1 MAIKYYN
8 VPPYYDDFDQTKNY
22 LRVLFRPGYA
32 VQARELTQLQTAIQ
46 AQIDRF
52 GSHVFKE
59 GSQVLG
65 GEVTIDTKY
74 AYIKVESSVTVSSVT
89 YNADVQ
95 APLAVGRILT
105 GAVTGITAE
114 VLEVTAST
122 DSHPTTLFV
131 KYLTADTVLNK
142 YLEFGASEQLSFS
155 PSGGG
160 TRYFK
165 VGAASTIPIGYGTRL
180 SLTEG
185 VFFTKG
191 CFAYTPATSIIMSKY
206 NNGPSGRLVY
216 TVSESIVT
224 SAEDATL
231 VDNAQGTPNAAAPGA
246 HRYAISLDLSIQPYT
261 LVDRTDTNIIQ
272 VAVIKNGKIIAQAH
286 SEYAQL
292 NDTLAQRTYE
302 ESGNYTV
309 RPFQINIREYYNDG
323 ENNGLYTAQQIND
336 AKADIA
342 NNTQAA
348 TYGAARLA
356 VGLEPSVA
364 YVNGYRIELV
374 DTQYVEVEKARD
386 EGYINAAST
395 VAALGGYVN
404 VVLTGNCGLPDIT
417 NFSRLR
423 LQAAPTSGTLGATL
437 TAGTNTVT
445 LTSGN
450 TSSLALGQGLIKTNS
465 GSGAFS
471 EFAYITNI
479 IDSTHFTVSINHA
492 SSGSLTFTNGVIGSA
507 RARSL
512 EYSGSSNIY
521 RLYLFDV
528 VMTGGVFS
536 DTTYIYQTG
545 TPAFSV
551 AVSGTAAISDVGNN
565 TLVYKLPVDA
575 IQTLRTSDGLI
586 DTLYYVKRKYDNK
599 GVTSS
604 TVSITANADEI
615 FESNS
620 VNDWKIVD
628 YSTGAVVAIS
638 GTPVIG
644 SGGTQITFTLTSFAS
659 GNVSIIGPS
668 RRNLREKIKRYIT
681 NQATVIASP
690 NLVAGS
696 YDSLAVTDL
705 FKLKAVVMSA
715 NSGTVPA
722 YTIDGSGNVVASTD
736 NTIITDRYLVDNGQR
751 DNFYDVARIQL
762 QAGAIAPTGQIAIV
776 FDYFSHQP
784 GDYFTVDSYTGIAY
798 EDIPAFQSS
807 RGLIQLRD
815 AIDFRPT
822 KDTTGTN
829 FTGTGASTVNMV
841 KPGSI
846 ITCDIQYYLPRIDKV
861 YVDKLG
867 NFGVVKG
874 VSKVNPVPPDDPK
887 DAMVL
892 YVLKLGAYTFGPEHV
907 VPVMLDNRRYTMRD
921 IGRLE
926 KRISNIEYYTALSLL
941 ERDTAGLQIYDGA
954 NARYKNG
961 FIVDSFYG
969 HGIGAATNP
978 DYKCSIDKT
987 EGTLRPAFYQD
998 NVKLLVDMTKSS
1010 NVRKTGDLLTLDYVQ
1025 TSAIEQPYAS
1035 AVESLNPFGFR
1046 SVRGQIFLS
1055 PSTDEWRETLRR
1067 PDVIVDSGNTYTTYQ
1082 VKNDNDAGQ
1091 TVWND
1096 WQTTWSGQ
1104 TTENEVKTSSDPVWD
1119 ADKFGYTTTN
1129 TISSNVVTTN
1139 QQTRTGIRTSYVPS
1153 TQTTSTGDRTV
1164 EMNVVPYIR
1173 SRKIY
1178 FKAIGL
1184 RPNARVY
1191 AFFDGVSVANYVREE
1206 DNFLDYTTSD
1216 DSTNYL
1222 DNTSHP
1228 DVSSPLIA
1236 NESGIIVGSF
1246 VIPNTPNLKFKSG
1259 QRIFRLTSSATNS
1272 TNTVFTSA
1280 EAVYSSQ
1287 GVQNVVQNTIITTR
1301 TVNVVRTQVTDNR
1314 TVVSSNPAT
1323 TTTTD
1328 FKPTLW
1334 PKSDYLPGGALNPI
1348 VQRPVVNTTTIPDS
1362 NNTAS
1367 YNPGGTF
1374 NPINFT
1380 VPEPEGGFPTV
1391 TAAQPVTTT
1400 TPAAEKSN
1408 EWTST
1413 ASQPQTI
1420 EVKEW
1425 QNTTALANDTPTV
1438 TTIAQ
1443 AENPVVSTI
1452 PAATTQTAS
1461 ETVYAKYENLDA
1473 TIQWVSNNSSE

>member
-206 NNGPSGRLVY
+206 NNRPSGRLVY

-261 LVDRTDTNIIQ
+261 LADRTDTNIIQ
-272 VAVIKNGKIIAQAH
+272 VAVIKNGKIVAQAH

-336 AKADIA
+336 AKADIT

-404 VVLTGNCGLPDIT
+404 VVLTGTCGLPDIT
-417 NFSRLR
+417 NFSTLR
-423 LQAAPTSGTLGATL
+423 LQTS
-437 TAGTNTVT
+437 
-445 LTSGN
+445 
-450 TSSLALGQGLIKTNS
+450 S
-465 GSGAFS
+465 GSGG
-471 EFAYITNI
+471 TI
-479 IDSTHFTVSINHA
+479 IGT
-492 SSGSLTFTNGVIGSA
+492 A

-512 EYSGSSNIY
+512 EYSGSGNIY

-528 VMTGGVFS
+528 VMTSGVFS
-536 DTTYIYQTG
+536 DTTYIYQAG

-551 AVSGTAAISDVGNN
+551 AVSGTAAITDVGNN

-586 DTLYYVKRKYDNK
+586 DTLYYVKRKYDNRS
-599 GVTSS
+599 VTSS
-604 TVSITANADEI
+604 TVSINANADEI
-615 FESNS
+615 FESAS
-620 VNDWKIVD
+620 ANDWKIVD

-638 GTPVIG
+638 GSPVIG

-690 NLVAGS
+690 NTTAGL

-715 NSGTVPA
+715 NGSTVPA
-722 YTIDGSGNVVASTD
+722 YTIDGNGNVVASAG

-822 KDTTGTN
+822 KDTTGAN

-941 ERDTAGLQIYDGA
+941 ERDTAGLQIFDGA

-1035 AVESLNPFGFR
+1035 NVESLNPFGFR

-1082 VKNDNDAGQ
+1082 VRNDNDAGQ

-1104 TTENEVKTSSDPVWD
+1104 TTENEVKTSGDPVWD

-1129 TISSNVVTTN
+1129 TITSNVVSTA
-1139 QQTRTGIRTSYVPS
+1139 QQTRTGVRTSYVPS
-1153 TQTTSTGDRTV
+1153 TQVTSTGDRTV

-1178 FKAIGL
+1178 FKAVGL

-1191 AFFDGVSVANYVREE
+1191 AFFDGVSVADYVREE
-1206 DNFLDYTTSD
+1206 SDFLDYTTVD

-1222 DNTSHP
+1222 DYTSHP
-1228 DVSSPLIA
+1228 AGATPLIA
-1236 NESGIIVGSF
+1236 DASGMIVGSF
-1246 VIPNTPNLKFKSG
+1246 IIPNTPNLKFKSG

-1334 PKSDYLPGGALNPI
+1334 PKSAYLPGGALNPT
-1348 VQRPVVNTTTIPDS
+1348 VERPVVNTTTIPES

-1380 VPEPEGGFPTV
+1380 VPVPEGGFPTV

-1408 EWTST
+1408 EWTPP
-1413 ASQPQTI
+1413 ASQPPTI
-1420 EVKEW
+1420 EVREW
-1425 QNTTALANDTPTV
+1425 PNTTALTNDTPTV

-1452 PAATTQTAS
+1452 PATTTQTAA
-1461 ETVYAKYENLDA
+1461 EPVYVKYESVDA
-1473 TIQWVSNNSSE
+1473 TVRWEPNEKEY